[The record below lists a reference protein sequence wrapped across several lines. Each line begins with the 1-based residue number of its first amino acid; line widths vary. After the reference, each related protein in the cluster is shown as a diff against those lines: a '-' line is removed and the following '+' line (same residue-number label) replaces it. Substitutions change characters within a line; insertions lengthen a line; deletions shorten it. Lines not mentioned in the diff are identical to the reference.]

1 MTYGIGTDILKISSI
16 AKSVADLNDPFVRK
30 TYTPGEVA
38 LITSRP
44 VPLNSFATRFA
55 GKEEVFKSLNLH
67 GNDIRLNEIEIL
79 ENENGQPTVTLHGN
93 ALRLAEQKGISRI
106 LVSLSYDTDY
116 AVAYASAHKNFP
128 PVRLQS
134 IISVLCN
141 LLQ

>member
-16 AKSVADLNDPFVRK
+16 AESVADLNDPFVRK
-30 TYTPGEVA
+30 TYTPDEVA

-44 VPLNSFATRFA
+44 VPLNSFAT
-55 GKEEVFKSLNLH
+55 
-67 GNDIRLNEIEIL
+67 IEIL

-116 AVAYASAHKNFP
+116 AVAYASAHKKLSLIPSYLFAW
-128 PVRLQS
+128 R
-134 IISVLCN
+134 
-141 LLQ
+141 